1 MNAMEQL
8 RIDRASL
15 GAIMQR
21 VEYTTTQ
28 LSTSKHNLTQ
38 AKSRISDVNVAEE
51 TTRYAKQ
58 QILVQSGTQM
68 LREANNLPLT
78 ALELLK

>member
-1 MNAMEQL
+1 MTAMEQL

-15 GAIMQR
+15 GAILQR

-38 AKSRISDVNVAEE
+38 AKSRISDVKVAEE